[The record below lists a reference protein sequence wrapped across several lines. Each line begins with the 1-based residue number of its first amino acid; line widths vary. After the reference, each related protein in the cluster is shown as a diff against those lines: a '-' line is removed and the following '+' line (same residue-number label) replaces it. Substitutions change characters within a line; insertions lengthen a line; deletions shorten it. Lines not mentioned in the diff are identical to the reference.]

1 MGAHSDQEGQRA
13 ARPRSTRAAI
23 PILLLTAL
31 LAVLLIS
38 SRSRPPL
45 IVSVAPDI
53 ARTGDVVVIRGS
65 NFGAVRNGAHVAMG
79 GVVPTTAAYLSWSDD
94 RISLRLPP
102 EASTGFMVVHS
113 ERGTSN
119 GVLFA
124 NRDFLPV
131 VVSSPTSPGQPFVA
145 DISPRSAAVGDR
157 VIITGKNFGLVR
169 GAASALFSSVAGIA
183 AHGEAAVGPAVIAAS
198 DRDLDYETWSDTEI
212 AIRVPDGAATGNLA
226 VVTDKGSSN
235 EVFFE
240 VTGKVGTKRIHSPLT
255 YSVAYD
261 VAVSNISANGENSLY
276 LWVPQV
282 WQAPE
287 QRDIRLL
294 AEEPEP
300 LFADVGGVKVYH
312 LRNLVTGGVYGV
324 SQHYIFDRFAVET
337 VVNPRRV
344 VGYDTASNLYA
355 RFTAADELVRSDARG
370 VVELAAALARG
381 ERNPWTRARA
391 MYDWVRARV
400 QLVAERRGDVEAT
413 LAERSGDSLDIATV
427 YVALLRAANVPARP
441 VAGYLVR
448 DRGSVVAHH
457 WAEFFL
463 QGFGW
468 VPADPVLGAGADLL
482 PMDPGVEAA
491 SFFFGNLGNRHLA
504 FSKGL
509 VRTEQLTA
517 NGRTVRRPGTANLQL
532 HHEEASGEL
541 HAYTSR
547 WGGLEVVG
555 VF

>member
-1 MGAHSDQEGQRA
+1 MGTHSAPNGQRA
-13 ARPRSTRAAI
+13 SKARSTRAII
-23 PILLLTAL
+23 PVLFLVVL

-38 SRSRPPL
+38 SRSRPPV
-45 IVSVAPDI
+45 IQSIAPDI

-65 NFGAVRNGAHVAMG
+65 NFGAARNGAHVTLG
-79 GVVPTTAAYLSWSDD
+79 GVVPTTAAYLSWGDD

-102 EASTGFMVVHS
+102 EVSTGFMVVHG
-113 ERGTSN
+113 EHGASN

-131 VVSSPTSPGQPFVA
+131 VVASPTRPGQPFVA
-145 DISPRSAAVGDR
+145 EVSPRSGAVGDR
-157 VIITGKNFGLVR
+157 VVITGKNFGLAR
-169 GAASALFSSVAGIA
+169 GASQVLFSFVAGIA
-183 AHGEAAVGPAVIAAS
+183 ADGEAPAGPTVISAS
-198 DRDLDYETWSDTEI
+198 DRDFDYESWSDTQI
-212 AIRVPDGAATGNLA
+212 AVRVPDGGATGNLA
-226 VVTDKGSSN
+226 VATDKGSSN

-261 VAVSNISANGENSLY
+261 VAVSNISARGDNSLY

-282 WQAPE
+282 WPAPE

-312 LRNLVTGGVYGV
+312 LRNLVTGGVYSV
-324 SQHYIFDRFAVET
+324 SQHYIFDRYAVET

-344 VGYDTASNLYA
+344 VAYDTTSSLYE
-355 RFTAADELVRSDARG
+355 RFTAADELVQSDAPAVLG
-370 VVELAAALARG
+370 LAAGLVRD
-381 ERNPWTRARA
+381 EPNPWTRARA
-391 MYDWVRARV
+391 MYDWMRARV
-400 QLVAERRGDVEAT
+400 QLAGERRGDVEAT
-413 LAERSGDSLDIATV
+413 LAERSGDSLDVVATF
-427 YVALLRAANVPARP
+427 VALLRAANVPARP
-441 VAGYLVR
+441 VAGYLVQ
-448 DRGSVVAHH
+448 DRGSVAAHY

-468 VPADPVLGAGADLL
+468 VPVDLVLGSGAVAVPLDPEAGA
-482 PMDPGVEAA
+482 AN
-491 SFFFGNLGNRHLA
+491 FFFGNLDNRHLA

-517 NGRTVRRPGTANLQL
+517 NGRTVQRPATANLQL

-541 HAYTSR
+541 QAYTSR
-547 WGGLEVVG
+547 WGELEVVG
-555 VF
+555 VY